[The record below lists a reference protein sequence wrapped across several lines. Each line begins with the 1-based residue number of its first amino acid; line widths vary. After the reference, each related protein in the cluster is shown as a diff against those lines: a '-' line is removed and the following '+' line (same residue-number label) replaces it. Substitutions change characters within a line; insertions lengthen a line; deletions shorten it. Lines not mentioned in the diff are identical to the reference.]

1 MLLLAPLILKRY
13 KLAMILYIVIAGKL
27 RNSFRMSDTS
37 RYTIPVIAFSLPPLA
52 IVLRLRTTRA
62 DAPHEWC

>member
-27 RNSFRMSDTS
+27 RNNFHMSDTL
-37 RYTIPVIAFSLPPLA
+37 RYTILVIAFSLSPFSYR
-52 IVLRLRTTRA
+52 VE
-62 DAPHEWC
+62 APHYSC

>member
-27 RNSFRMSDTS
+27 RNCFRMSDTS
-37 RYTIPVIAFSLPPLA
+37 RYTILVIAFSLPSFSYR
-52 IVLRLRTTRA
+52 VE
-62 DAPHEWC
+62 APHYSC

>member
-27 RNSFRMSDTS
+27 RNNFRMSDTL
-37 RYTIPVIAFSLPPLA
+37 RYTIPVIAFSLPPFSYR
-52 IVLRLRTTRA
+52 VE
-62 DAPHEWC
+62 APHYSC

>member
-27 RNSFRMSDTS
+27 RKNFRMSDTS
-37 RYTIPVIAFSLPPLA
+37 RYTIPVIAFSLSPFSYR
-52 IVLRLRTTRA
+52 VE
-62 DAPHEWC
+62 APHYSC

>member
-27 RNSFRMSDTS
+27 RNNFRMGDTL
-37 RYTIPVIAFSLPPLA
+37 RYTILVIAFFLSPFSYC
-52 IVLRLRTTRA
+52 VE
-62 DAPHEWC
+62 APHYSC

>member
-37 RYTIPVIAFSLPPLA
+37 RYTIPVIAFSLSPFSYR
-52 IVLRLRTTRA
+52 V